1 MTTQVTIE
9 NIEGKAILVQK
20 VETFEDRTQI
30 HAKTVLRPGNKTTMF
45 VHGEVVIRVT
55 EMDRA

>member
-9 NIEGKAILVQK
+9 NVEGKAVLVQK
-20 VETFEDRTQI
+20 VETIADRTHI
-30 HAKTVLRPGNKTTMF
+30 HARTTLRPGNKTTMF

-55 EMDRA
+55 ELERE